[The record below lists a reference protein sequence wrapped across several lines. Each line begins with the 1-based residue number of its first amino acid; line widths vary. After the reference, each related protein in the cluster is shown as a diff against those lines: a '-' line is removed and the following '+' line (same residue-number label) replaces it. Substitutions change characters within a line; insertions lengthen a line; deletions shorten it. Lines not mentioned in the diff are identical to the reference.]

1 MEFVDF
7 VFVSEVR
14 YYLRIDKSLLC
25 QIRENPPHI
34 RVGFGQLKRFH
45 NRGGRLTRNSIHG
58 LRGTMT
64 AKQFDHGIL
73 KRKTKELLQKF
84 DCVTAA
90 LIFVIVPLAAADSNA
105 VMRSAP
111 VRVDAT
117 AATAE
122 ILNKVGIIRT
132 I

>member
-1 MEFVDF
+1 
-7 VFVSEVR
+7 
-14 YYLRIDKSLLC
+14 
-25 QIRENPPHI
+25 
-34 RVGFGQLKRFH
+34 
-45 NRGGRLTRNSIHG
+45 
-58 LRGTMT
+58 MT

-111 VRVDAT
+111 VRVDILIGRPDTFDAT
-117 AATAE
+117 AAAAE
-122 ILNKVGIIRT
+122 IRNQVGIIRT